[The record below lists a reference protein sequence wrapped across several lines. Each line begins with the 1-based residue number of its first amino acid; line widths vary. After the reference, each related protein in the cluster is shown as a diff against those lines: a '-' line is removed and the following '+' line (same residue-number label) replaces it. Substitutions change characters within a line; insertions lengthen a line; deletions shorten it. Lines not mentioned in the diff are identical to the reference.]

1 MNKNPFILLLI
12 PLMLSCSHNNK
23 NSGSGDSIK
32 KEALDLAIKY
42 ANEKFKVPKET
53 VARDGVI
60 TIEEGQVN
68 FVALERNQIR
78 YLIDPVDISTGLIN
92 DDSAPDAIITINSL
106 RGQRIETPEHLI
118 LINSDGKLIMNRV
131 IESDMKVLSI
141 KDRIITAEVMSHSR
155 NTPLRDCSAC
165 KEVVKFQFKAGEL
178 VRME

>member
-1 MNKNPFILLLI
+1 MKKYFFILLLI
-12 PLMLSCSHNNK
+12 PVTLSCGHNYK
-23 NSGSGDSIK
+23 NSGSQNSIK
-32 KEALDLAIKY
+32 KKVLDIAITY
-42 ANEKFKVPKET
+42 AKEKFKEPKET
-53 VARDGVI
+53 TASDGVI

-78 YLIDPVDISTGLIN
+78 YLIDPVDIATGLIN
-92 DDSAPDAIITINSL
+92 DDSEEDAIITINSI
-106 RGQRIETPEHLI
+106 RGQHIETPEHLI
-118 LINSDGKLIMNRV
+118 LINNEGNLMLNRV
-131 IESDMKVLSI
+131 TESDMKVLGI